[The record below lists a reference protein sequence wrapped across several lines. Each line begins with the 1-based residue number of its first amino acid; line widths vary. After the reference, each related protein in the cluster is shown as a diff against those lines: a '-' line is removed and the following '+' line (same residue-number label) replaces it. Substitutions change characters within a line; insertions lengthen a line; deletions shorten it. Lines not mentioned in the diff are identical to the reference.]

1 MEPPSSAVEGKLS
14 LYKFAKLC
22 NKTAFSDINIQNKGK
37 EMRKMQS
44 MDDIYQKYALT
55 VYKYLLSLC
64 RSDDIA
70 EELTQETF
78 YQAVKSI
85 QRFDGSCSISTWL
98 CAIAKNQ
105 FMSYQRKHPKT
116 AELETY
122 DATVRSAEDE
132 AIAYEN
138 RVELLRRLHL
148 CPEPYR
154 EILYLRIFGSL
165 SFKEI
170 GDILGKTENWARVT
184 FYRGKEKLRKEL
196 EKL

>member
-1 MEPPSSAVEGKLS
+1 
-14 LYKFAKLC
+14 
-22 NKTAFSDINIQNKGK
+22 
-37 EMRKMQS
+37 MQS
-44 MDDIYQKYALT
+44 MDEIYQSYALT
-55 VYKYLLSLC
+55 VYKYLLTLS

-85 QRFDGSCSISTWL
+85 NRFDGSCHISTWL
-98 CAIAKNQ
+98 CAIARNQ
-105 FMSYQRKHPKT
+105 FLSYCRKHPDMKD
-116 AELETY
+116 L
-122 DATVRSAEDE
+122 DIDDKVVSSAEDE
-132 AIAYEN
+132 AVAYEN
-138 RVELLRRLHL
+138 RVEILKRLHL

-154 EILYLRIFGSL
+154 EILYLRIFGDL

-196 EKL
+196 EKI